1 MTRVCVLN
9 EFKAKLQT
17 MDDAA
22 VDDMIDECDVNND
35 FADEILTQLRQKTIA
50 LVHKCTSRNEAFVK
64 KCIGRT
70 RLLSDVIAANLCVF
84 GPK

>member
-35 FADEILTQLRQKTIA
+35 FADEILTQ
-50 LVHKCTSRNEAFVK
+50 F
-64 KCIGRT
+64 
-70 RLLSDVIAANLCVF
+70 AAENDCPCAQMHF
-84 GPK
+84 TQ